1 MTSTTKEIKKKIIMR
16 AWRSCAIALLA
27 AVGCCAQQSDA
38 GSGDVVVQPSATLT
52 SQILDHDFVNYF
64 LFGNGTYD
72 TNLPVI
78 RNGASTYG
86 GAFGWDVGGG
96 VTASHS
102 FKGGEFSLSYRG
114 DYRHYNSNGYG
125 NGNTQNLSLL
135 FNKQLS
141 RRWAVGFSL
150 GGGILEYGGSFY
162 SMEPTNASTDIT
174 NPLASRSR
182 FASAG
187 VNVTYSQTRR
197 LSYVFSG
204 AGFYSSYNYS
214 GAARSLGGTG
224 TASVQYRTTA
234 RTTIGGTYSHSY
246 YTYSSNFGSSTIDGG
261 FLTLSHM
268 FSGHWSANLS
278 AGETHSHSQ
287 GTITLPVT
295 LLLGQQ
301 LVSGYITGPYNRS
314 ANTPSFQLGVSHYLK
329 RSSVSLTGG
338 QGVNAGNGTY
348 LTSKDQFVTLTLS
361 FSHRLSNFGL
371 GGSYFRLTSIANT
384 VSNTYSSANFSASY
398 GYTLKKYIALNFRYD
413 FIHYDNFYALQGV
426 NESRVSLGV
435 SFSSKS
441 VPLTLF

>member
-162 SMEPTNASTDIT
+162 SMEPTNASTD
-174 NPLASRSR
+174 
-182 FASAG
+182 G
-187 VNVTYSQTRR
+187 
-197 LSYVFSG
+197 
-204 AGFYSSYNYS
+204 
-214 GAARSLGGTG
+214 
-224 TASVQYRTTA
+224 
-234 RTTIGGTYSHSY
+234 
-246 YTYSSNFGSSTIDGG
+246 
-261 FLTLSHM
+261 
-268 FSGHWSANLS
+268 
-278 AGETHSHSQ
+278 
-287 GTITLPVT
+287 
-295 LLLGQQ
+295 
-301 LVSGYITGPYNRS
+301 LVAY
-314 ANTPSFQLGVSHYLK
+314 
-329 RSSVSLTGG
+329 
-338 QGVNAGNGTY
+338 
-348 LTSKDQFVTLTLS
+348 
-361 FSHRLSNFGL
+361 
-371 GGSYFRLTSIANT
+371 
-384 VSNTYSSANFSASY
+384 
-398 GYTLKKYIALNFRYD
+398 
-413 FIHYDNFYALQGV
+413 
-426 NESRVSLGV
+426 
-435 SFSSKS
+435 
-441 VPLTLF
+441 